1 MYQQLFGFVHTN
13 IIQIVDKFL
22 SGLLFEKLAEIASVQ
37 VKEGSD
43 EFLSDIF
50 LIVSLD
56 IKLNLINQFA
66 GIVDTLFLQ
75 QGCISGKTA
84 YNTLLLHQ
92 KKIRCLRLPAYWEKL
107 SRNRQFFS
115 DSNLKPYDND
125 TSAVRNGISHPRVYR
140 E

>member
-50 LIVSLD
+50 LIVPLD

-66 GIVDTLFLQ
+66 GILDSRLSHSPNPAFRKN
-75 QGCISGKTA
+75 CI
-84 YNTLLLHQ
+84 
-92 KKIRCLRLPAYWEKL
+92 
-107 SRNRQFFS
+107 
-115 DSNLKPYDND
+115 
-125 TSAVRNGISHPRVYR
+125 
-140 E
+140 

>member
-1 MYQQLFGFVHTN
+1 MKIPEKIFCIVVAYIFGNLIHLTVRMYQQLFGFVHTN

-56 IKLNLINQFA
+56 IKLNLIQSVA
-66 GIVDTLFLQ
+66 SIVDTLFLQ
-75 QGCISGKTA
+75 QGCNI
-84 YNTLLLHQ
+84 Q
-92 KKIRCLRLPAYWEKL
+92 EKL
-107 SRNRQFFS
+107 HIIRFYFIRR
-115 DSNLKPYDND
+115 K
-125 TSAVRNGISHPRVYR
+125 
-140 E
+140 